1 MLSNLSLDDTQWGS
15 SVPVSSQDLLSSF
28 RTNTTV
34 TTRYLRKGA
43 QWKSQFDY
51 LWPLQVL
58 HLFFWLKQGKE
69 SWCTLIDFGVLDVIM
84 KQSSQTVGPCN
95 LMLGR
100 VPLFHL
106 FLKGNATPT
115 LPHKLR
121 HLKGSKFQY
130 GTADVAAADGSW
142 GSNVYKANQW
152 LWQFG
157 HRGPRLESWSMKPRE
172 LEGATRSTGHWGSK
186 RSHKIHRRR
195 EAAMR
200 GDEWNIWHEYL
211 WSDIPG

>member
-1 MLSNLSLDDTQWGS
+1 
-15 SVPVSSQDLLSSF
+15 
-28 RTNTTV
+28 
-34 TTRYLRKGA
+34 
-43 QWKSQFDY
+43 
-51 LWPLQVL
+51 
-58 HLFFWLKQGKE
+58 
-69 SWCTLIDFGVLDVIM
+69 M

-100 VPLFHL
+100 VPLFPL

-157 HRGPRLESWSMKPRE
+157 SRKSSIGALSVSEI
-172 LEGATRSTGHWGSK
+172 EGRHIAVNRAGSK
-186 RSHKIHRRR
+186 INHETCHNSQ
-195 EAAMR
+195 AAKR
-200 GDEWNIWHEYL
+200 GDE
-211 WSDIPG
+211 